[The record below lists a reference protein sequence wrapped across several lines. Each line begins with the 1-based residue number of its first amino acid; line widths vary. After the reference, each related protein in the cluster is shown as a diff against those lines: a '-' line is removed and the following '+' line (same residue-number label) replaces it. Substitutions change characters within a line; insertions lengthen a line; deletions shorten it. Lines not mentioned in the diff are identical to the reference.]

1 MNYWSI
7 IVTSENVMNAQD
19 YNDCSRVIARPIKS
33 RLALRRVL
41 SVPRTFLSCNPD
53 EREETISPSSSTMI
67 PARNY
72 PIANLESDRTGRICG
87 KISSSLEQFLFFA
100 LFLALSA
107 ANGKDTEIRRPDL
120 MFESSSERTALEDR
134 SSIVPCPLNPVP

>member
-41 SVPRTFLSCNPD
+41 SVPRTFLSSNPD

-72 PIANLESDRTGRICG
+72 PIVKLESDRTGRICG
-87 KISSSLEQFLFFA
+87 KISSSLEEFLFFA
-100 LFLALSA
+100 LSLALLA

-120 MFESSSERTALEDR
+120 MFESSSERTTLEDR
-134 SSIVPCPLNPVP
+134 NSIVPCPLNPVP